1 MWQWLEYIRACMFE
15 FCSFFKK
22 RLGRQDHAVTDI
34 AGNVRMQDAR
44 GNQAQNGFLAIDPQ
58 RMAGIVTTLKTDH
71 SVRRFSQPVDD
82 LSLAFITPLGADYNN
97 ILAHVTYQKRFGPKD
112 AKAKVGLTYTI

>member
-1 MWQWLEYIRACMFE
+1 MRISDWSSDV
-15 FCSFFKK
+15 CSSD
-22 RLGRQDHAVTDI
+22 L
-34 AGNVRMQDAR
+34 VRMHDAR

-58 RMAGIVTTLKTDH
+58 RMAGIVATLKTDH

-97 ILAHVTYQKRFGPKD
+97 ILAHVPYQKRFGPKD
-112 AKAKVGLTYTI
+112 AKAKVDFTYTIKQPAPPD